1 MHIGTLLLLLASAAT
16 LTHKQT
22 ATVKRVE
29 ASLMAPCGYPQTI
42 DQHMSDAAEQMRFE
56 ATDMVASGSSEQEI
70 LDHYKAIYG
79 ERIFAVPDGV
89 TGQLAFAIPMV
100 VFAGSCAFLA
110 LVLRRFRI
118 AARLSAAPTP
128 TDMASAERMAI
139 LQRVRTELETEYRW

>member
-1 MHIGTLLLLLASAAT
+1 
-16 LTHKQT
+16 
-22 ATVKRVE
+22 
-29 ASLMAPCGYPQTI
+29 MAPCGYPQTI